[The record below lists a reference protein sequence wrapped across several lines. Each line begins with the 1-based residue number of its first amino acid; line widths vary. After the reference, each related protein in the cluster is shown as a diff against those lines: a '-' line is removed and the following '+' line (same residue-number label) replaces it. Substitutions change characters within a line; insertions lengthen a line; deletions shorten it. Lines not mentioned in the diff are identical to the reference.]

1 MHQVLFSSSAA
12 LAAYTEIHISV
23 YITTVTYF
31 INVKK

>member
-1 MHQVLFSSSAA
+1 MHQVLFSSSVA
-12 LAAYTEIHISV
+12 LAVYPEIHVII